1 MNDGQVDAE
10 LAFIYLTSYRRDIEA
25 RTVTQKLD
33 KFLHHL
39 FMSQRRFI
47 RSGFL
52 FLLHEVQRGKDVAA
66 SLGFE
71 PSFYDSRPGDRLTP
85 QCIAQRARVGFDLKD
100 DKATFQSDVLK

>member
-1 MNDGQVDAE
+1 M
-10 LAFIYLTSYRRDIEA
+10 

-52 FLLHEVQRGKDVAA
+52 FLLHEMIEPLLNREHLQFFAADALQHVAQ
-66 SLGFE
+66 E
-71 PSFYDSRPGDRLTP
+71 
-85 QCIAQRARVGFDLKD
+85 IARA
-100 DKATFQSDVLK
+100 ACC